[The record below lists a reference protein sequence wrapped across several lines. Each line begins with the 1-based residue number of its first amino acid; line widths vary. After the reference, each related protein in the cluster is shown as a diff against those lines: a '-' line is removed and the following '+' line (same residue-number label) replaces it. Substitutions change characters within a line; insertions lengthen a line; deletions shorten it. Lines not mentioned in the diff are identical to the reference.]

1 MNPIYRFFLT
11 KNSGQPKEVFPI
23 YKDDVAIEWAL
34 ESNEMFYRRK
44 LTGKL
49 TFVGPDYEL
58 IMPTPSAYGDTFY
71 LDIEISYDRGGNW
84 AIYWRGVFYQT
95 DCEINFADKKI
106 IVTPSVYDQYTD
118 VIAGLDKEFN
128 LVDLKPVIQPIDL
141 VKRPII
147 QVYLAGQ
154 PKITSFM
161 GGMYWEQ
168 DCEATTNYQTLT
180 QTCNFQYLFSAGY
193 IDVLQQGTP
202 TIPSR
207 FVGNIASAGNTE
219 LSRGDFKIHSQG
231 LGYVYIT
238 RISDNK
244 TLWSAMNVYL
254 DNNEQITLTPVADS
268 GATGDVIIKVHSI
281 AVYMRALT
289 DVLDVGGT
297 QTYPISDNDIVP
309 DHRNYH
315 RVAVLNLPGLIWY
328 TDYTDDEPTQWGLA
342 PNGEYYAQGIPGSAG
357 ITAAYPIARSQW
369 DILSFWFLSSSMD
382 DLLESKMRTAIR
394 LRDVYPL
401 YSVISVILNK
411 IAPSITFTNDVS
423 YSQFINGYTDPITGD
438 VRYYF
443 ITPKSNVIT
452 IDYDEPATN
461 APITLKTIFNMLRD
475 CFKCYWFVEDGKMR
489 IEHIHFFENGGS
501 YTGAPQIGVDL
512 TEQINTRNN
521 KELAF
526 GQESVTFDKPEMT
539 ARYEFGWMDDV
550 TLPFNGEPIN
560 VIGGYVNKDK
570 IEKIEV
576 SQFTS
581 DVDYILMNPGEIS
594 QDGFV
599 LMAAQVTNNGLE
611 LPIMKFE
618 DIGVVLQNALCAF
631 VYLQKYYAYYM
642 PTRHYRIGDIGN
654 SYETAESVKP
664 NKNHNVQFPAITN
677 VDIYK
682 LVKTFIGNGV
692 INKISIN
699 LSSRNAKA
707 TLKYGSE

>member
-1 MNPIYRFFLT
+1 MNPIYRFFL
-11 KNSGQPKEVFPI
+11 KRNSEQPIQVFPI
-23 YKDDVAIEWAL
+23 YKDDIAIDWAL
-34 ESNEMFYRRK
+34 ETNEMFYRRK
-44 LTGKL
+44 LSGKL
-49 TFVGPDYEL
+49 TFVGPDYSY
-58 IMPTPSAYGDTFY
+58 IMPTPTEYGATFY
-71 LDIEISYDRGGNW
+71 LDIEISYN
-84 AIYWRGVFYQT
+84 RGVSWSEYWHGIFYHT
-95 DCEINFADKKI
+95 DCEINYADKKI
-106 IVTPSVYDQYTD
+106 TVTPSVYDQYTD
-118 VIAGLDKEFN
+118 IIAGLDKEFN
-128 LVDLKPVIQPIDL
+128 LVDLQPVIQPIDF

-154 PKITSFM
+154 PKITSFL

-168 DCEATTNYQTLT
+168 DCEATINHLTLT
-180 QTCNFQYLFSAGY
+180 QTCKFNYLFAAGY

-202 TIPSR
+202 LIPSR
-207 FVGNIASAGNTE
+207 FVGEFASVGETE
-219 LSRGDFKIHSQG
+219 LRKGDYKIHSEG

-244 TLWSAMNVYL
+244 MMWYAENAYL
-254 DNNEQITLTPVADS
+254 DDNATITLIPNPYTE
-268 GATGDVIIKVHSI
+268 ATGNVIIEVHSI

-289 DVLDVGGT
+289 DVLDIDGV

-315 RVAVLNLPGLIWY
+315 RVATLNLSQLIWY
-328 TDYTDDEPTQWGLA
+328 TDYTDYEPTKWGLA
-342 PNGEYYAQGIPGSAG
+342 PNGEYYAPGIPGPMG
-357 ITAAYPIARSQW
+357 ITAAYPIAMSQW
-369 DILSFWFLSSSMD
+369 GVLSFWFLSSAMD
-382 DLLESKMRTAIR
+382 DLLESKMRTAIK
-394 LRDVYPL
+394 LRDAYPL

-411 IAPSITFTNDVS
+411 IAPAITFTNDVT

-438 VRYYF
+438 SRYFF

-452 IDYDEPATN
+452 IDYDEPSTK
-461 APITLKTIFNMLRD
+461 APVTLKTILNMLRD
-475 CFKCYWFVEDGKMR
+475 CFRCYWFIEDGKLR

-501 YTGAPQIGVDL
+501 YTGTPQIGVDL
-512 TEQINTRNN
+512 TEQINTRNS

-526 GQESVTFDKPEMT
+526 GQEYVTFDKPEMT

-599 LMAAQVTNNGLE
+599 LMAAQVIDNSLE

-618 DIGVVLQNALCAF
+618 NMGVVLQNALCAF
-631 VYLQKYYAYYM
+631 VYLQNYYAYYM
-642 PTRHYRIGDIGN
+642 PTRHYRIGDSGN

-664 NKNHNVQFPAITN
+664 NKNHNVQFPAITD